1 MKGNNLRD
9 LIFEY
14 LKKSQYKEAISFCQQ
29 QIQKNTNEYNL
40 FWYWYLG
47 LSFILDGEPEF
58 GNDVWISTL
67 LSTETGS
74 IDPLVNVLEEVAFKF
89 AEWQKLSEL
98 DQTINLLKEINNGY
112 HNEILDSEKSNL
124 IKSLRQKAI
133 TASLRKRTDEALNI
147 YLQLIRVDSQHDY
160 SWHNL
165 GMVYYEKENYSE
177 AYHAISEAINLNN
190 KIGRF
195 YFSMGLVLE
204 KLGDTETSKKAYQ
217 ETINLDHQFVDAYNN
232 LGQLEKTCNNL
243 IEAENLFRKA
253 ISINPKFFGTYINL
267 GSLFFLKEQYKEA
280 IVFYKQASELKPE
293 NPDIFYNLALCHE
306 KLNLLAET
314 NLYSGY
320 RYYFERNYQ
329 KAIESFQ
336 SFLQERIGDINVYLF
351 LAECYKNINQ
361 AETAIQAYT
370 QGIKAHPQES
380 RLYKFLAYTY
390 YKHLGDIQNAIQISE
405 QAYKLFPSLL
415 IFQYFLSAFVPLVY
429 NSSEEI
435 INSRQQFTHFLAEF
449 TDQIISNIEQTK
461 ENALDSISSMTN
473 YYLGYQNMNDLELQI
488 KYGNLVHEVMSANY
502 PQWKTCSITLPQKSE
517 KIRIGYISKRLS
529 KSLGEMLI
537 GWLKHSNKDKFKIY
551 CYDLGSSNDSK
562 NPELKVYSDRYY
574 SNFPDQVE
582 VICEQIQK
590 DKLDILVYLDVGMD
604 PIMIK
609 VAALRLAPIQCTTWG
624 HPITSGL
631 KTIDYFLSSGAMES
645 PEGEKYYSEKLV
657 RLPNMG
663 LCLSKPLLSESPSR
677 KERSYFNLKDGDTI
691 YLSCQHISKYLPQS
705 DHLFVEIAQTVPN
718 AKLVFIEGM
727 EGKLILQQ
735 FRQRLTKV
743 FQEYNLD
750 ITDLCHFL
758 PLLDYADYFELL
770 KLSDVFLDTIGW
782 SGGITS
788 LDALSCNLPIVTL
801 PGEFLRGRQSY
812 GMLKIMGITETIATN
827 EQEYVEIATRL
838 GIDTT
843 WRAAIQEKISLN
855 YYKLVDDLSC
865 VEYLENFYQTIVENQ
880 KVI

>member
-1 MKGNNLRD
+1 MNDHNSQD
-9 LIFEY
+9 LIFRH
-14 LKKSQYKEAISFCQQ
+14 LKNSQYKEAISFCQQ
-29 QIQKNTNEYNL
+29 QLQENTNEYN
-40 FWYWYLG
+40 FYWYLG
-47 LSFILDGEPEF
+47 LSFILDSKPEY
-58 GNDVWISTL
+58 GNDIWVSTL
-67 LSTETGS
+67 LSTEAVAIES
-74 IDPLVNVLEEVAFKF
+74 LVSVLEEVAFKF
-89 AEWQKLSEL
+89 AEWEKLSEL
-98 DQTINLLKEINNGY
+98 NQVINLLQEIDDSYYNKNLNNKR
-112 HNEILDSEKSNL
+112 SSL

-133 TASLRKRTDEALNI
+133 AASLRKKTNEALTI
-147 YLQLIRVDSQHDY
+147 YLELIKVDPQHDY

-177 AYHAISEAINLNN
+177 AYNAISEAINLNN
-190 KIGRF
+190 KIARF
-195 YFSMGLVLE
+195 HFSMGLILE

-217 ETINLDHQFVDAYNN
+217 KTINLDDQFVDAYNN
-232 LGQLEKTCNNL
+232 LGQLEKISNNL
-243 IEAENLFRKA
+243 TEAEVLFRQA
-253 ISINPKFFGTYINL
+253 ISVNPKFFGTYINL
-267 GSLFFLKEQYKEA
+267 GSLFFLKEQYEDA

-293 NPDIFYNLALCHE
+293 NPDIFYNLALCCA
-306 KLNLLAET
+306 KIDLSAET

-329 KAIESFQ
+329 AAIDFFK
-336 SFLQERIGDINVYLF
+336 SFLHETPGDMNVYLF

-361 AETAIQAYT
+361 ADKAIHAYHE
-370 QGIKAHPQES
+370 GIKIHPKES

-390 YKHLGDIQNAIQISE
+390 YKYLGDIQNALEVSS
-405 QAYKLFPSLL
+405 QAYTLFPSRL

-429 NSSEEI
+429 NSSQEI
-435 INSRQQFTHFLAEF
+435 INCRQQFAHFLAEF

-473 YYLGYQNMNDLELQI
+473 YYLGYQNMNDLELQVQ
-488 KYGNLVHEVMSANY
+488 YGNLVHEVMIANY
-502 PQWKTCSITLPQKSE
+502 PQWKTCPITSPQPLE
-517 KIRIGYISKRLS
+517 QIRIGYVSKRLS
-529 KSLGEMLI
+529 KPLGELFT
-537 GWLKHSNKDKFKIY
+537 GWLKYKNKDKFKIY
-551 CYDLGSSNDSK
+551 CYDLGNSSDSK

-574 SNFPDQVE
+574 SNFPDQIE

-590 DKLDILVYLDVGMD
+590 DKLDILVHVDIGMD

-609 VAALRLAPIQCTTWG
+609 IAALRLAPIQCTTWG

-812 GMLKIMGITETIATN
+812 GMLKIMGVTETIATN
-827 EQEYVEIATRL
+827 EQEYIEIATCL
-838 GIDTT
+838 GLDKT
-843 WRAAIQEKISLN
+843 WRAAIREKIALN

-865 VEYLENFYQTIVENQ
+865 VEYLESFYQTVVDNQ
-880 KVI
+880 QVI